1 MRARPILSILSLL
14 LMLAAGC
21 GEDLNFGSGHVCLAP
36 PAGTAPPA
44 TYTVIVAS
52 GDGATVARLQCPG
65 PPASP
70 APGLSCTPD
79 GFTLATLPE
88 DPVITVKAPGFAFET
103 RTVTRAALA
112 AGLSWPLVALPVPVR
127 NADYATG
134 FTTETGVDDFQE
146 TGYPSAT
153 ELGPAWV
160 VKFYVDGLDGTP
172 AVYFQDTRRHPIHY
186 DFVRNVLGKSLSQSE
201 FYRQTYQGTD
211 RTAMA
216 GSILYY
222 PELRTRSAFLGDP
235 TTAPFVVTFFP
246 SDDLTPAQARL
257 AHRLLEERLGCV
269 ALSGGDRR
277 LAYLPAG
284 AAQEDAARSDA
295 PVFAARD
302 AAWLVRAELYGNMN
316 LQLLNPGVA
325 YGTLRLLTPEQLE
338 SEVVS
343 YTDILLLTRLPNNL
357 PVVGG
362 TITEELQTPL
372 AHVNVAARNRGTPNL
387 ALLGASTDPRVAPFL
402 GRLVRFEVTAGGF
415 TLAETTLA
423 EAEAFW
429 ASQHGDPL
437 VPASDLEPGG
447 LPGFSGLAFGDSL
460 SVGVKAANLAQLH
473 QLLPDATSDGFAVP
487 FRHYHE
493 FTLAA
498 VVDAP
503 RCEESHVACLASG
516 RAQAACDGARGLCLS
531 VAASPLALRDYIVAA
546 LDDAGFRSDARLR
559 DAVLD
564 GVRFLFTRSPID
576 PAFAVAL
583 DARVAE
589 VFGAAKVKL
598 RSSTNAED
606 LPNFSGAG
614 LYSSHGAWAS
624 GERAASLVIRE
635 VWASVWNRDA
645 FEERAFWNIEHLAV
659 QMGVAVNVAFTD
671 EAANGVII
679 TQNIADPTVEGMYV
693 NVQLGELSVT
703 NPEGGALPEIFS
715 IIRDPEGGV
724 QVCTLRYSSLSPGRS
739 ILTPE
744 EVEALYSVSRQA
756 HDHFAAL
763 YGANPLAFALDMEFK
778 LWGSPRRV
786 FLKQARPYVEAD

>member
-1 MRARPILSILSLL
+1 MVLL
-14 LMLAAGC
+14 ASTAGC
-21 GEDLNFGSGHVCLAP
+21 DEDLYRGSGRVRLVP
-36 PAGTAPPA
+36 PAGTPQP
-44 TYTVIVAS
+44 TSYTVIVAS
-52 GDGATVARLQCPG
+52 GDDGPVALLQCPETG
-65 PPASP
+65 DPPA
-70 APGLSCTPD
+70 AGLSCTPD
-79 GFTLATLPE
+79 GFTLSSLPS
-88 DPVITVKAPGFAFET
+88 DPVVTIKAPGFAFET
-103 RTVTRAALA
+103 RPCGRAALA
-112 AGLSWPLVALPVPVR
+112 AGLSWPLVALPAPIR
-127 NADYATG
+127 NEDYATG
-134 FTTETGVDDFQE
+134 FTAEEGVSDFQE
-146 TGYPSAT
+146 MGYPSAT

-160 VKFYVDGLDGTP
+160 VKFYIDGIQETP
-172 AVYFQDTRRHPIHY
+172 VVYFQDTRRHPIHY
-186 DFVRNVLGKSLSQSE
+186 DFVRGVLGKSLSQSE

-211 RTAMA
+211 RAAMA

-222 PELRTRSAFLGDP
+222 PELETRSAFLGDP

-246 SDDLTPAQARL
+246 SDDLTPVQARL
-257 AHRLLEERLGCV
+257 AHRLLEERLGCA

-277 LAYLPAG
+277 FAYLPAG
-284 AAQEDAARSDA
+284 AAQEDAARDDDQA
-295 PVFAARD
+295 FAAQD
-302 AAWLVRAELYGNMN
+302 AAWLVRAELYGNMT

-338 SEVVS
+338 AEVVS
-343 YTDILLLTRLPNNL
+343 YTDILLLTRLPNDL

-387 ALLGASTDPRVAPFL
+387 ALLEASSDPRVAPFL

-437 VPASDLEPGG
+437 VPAYDLEPGG
-447 LPGFSGLAFGDSL
+447 LPGFSELAFGDSI

-473 QLLPDATSDGFAVP
+473 QLLPDDTSDGFAVP

-493 FTLAA
+493 FILAA
-498 VVDAP
+498 VADAP
-503 RCEESHVACLASG
+503 RCDEAHEACIVSG
-516 RAQAACDGARGLCLS
+516 RAPAACDGARTLCLE
-531 VAASPLALRDYIVAA
+531 VAETPLALRDYIAA
-546 LDDAGFRSDARLR
+546 VLGDAGFRSDARLR

-564 GVRFLFTRSPID
+564 GIRFLFTRSPVD
-576 PAFAVAL
+576 PAFAAAL

-624 GERAASLVIRE
+624 GEKAASLVIRDT
-635 VWASVWNRDA
+635 WASVWNRDA

-724 QVCTLRYSSLSPGRS
+724 QTCILRYSSLSPGRS

-744 EVEALYSVSRQA
+744 EVEALYQISRQA
-756 HDHFAAL
+756 HEHFAAL

-778 LWGSPRRV
+778 LWGMPRRV
-786 FLKQARPYVEAD
+786 YLKQARPYVGAN